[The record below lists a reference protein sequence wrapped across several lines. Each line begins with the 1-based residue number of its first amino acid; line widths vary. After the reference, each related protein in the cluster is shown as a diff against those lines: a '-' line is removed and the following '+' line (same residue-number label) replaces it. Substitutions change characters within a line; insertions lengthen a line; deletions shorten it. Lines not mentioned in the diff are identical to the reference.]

1 MASVNIDQSSFNAML
16 KEMYDTLTLQDL
28 TYSSHP
34 FMSLLP
40 KKGGMGGKGSVQP
53 LTISPSAGLAIS
65 VAAAQATLAAPDVEA
80 FTITPV
86 TLLAV
91 ARISGITLE
100 SSATS
105 KQAFIVGAKAVVD
118 NAVRRLSNV
127 VSSELFRDGTGT
139 IGVIGSIGS
148 IGTGVVQLTEVPNIV
163 QFELNTA
170 LQAYDPATG
179 TLRSGVGYVIAVD
192 RDNGRFTLANSLGG
206 AAATPTGF
214 QAGDNLVIY
223 STKGA
228 AISGL
233 QAWLTT
239 ASSATA
245 FFGVDRSK
253 DKTRLSGIYIDGSA
267 LSVKDALIKAIS
279 RVQRE
284 GGNPDYI
291 VMDFESYTQLAQ
303 DLGSNVLYTTLD
315 APGAKVSFAGFKF
328 MSSSGEVTV
337 VGDRDCPPKTAF
349 VLQLNTWSVFHANEG
364 SMIFLDENQYGSVLR
379 TIDNFD
385 GVETRAKAYL
395 NLACSAPGFNA
406 RVALSA

>member
-34 FMSLLP
+34 LMSLLP

-80 FTITPV
+80 FTITPI

-127 VSSELFRDGTGT
+127 VSSEIFRDGTGT
-139 IGVIGSIGS
+139 IGTIGTIS
-148 IGTGVVQLTEVPNIV
+148 TGVVQLTEVPNIV

-179 TLRSGVGYVIAVD
+179 TLRAGVGYVIAVN
-192 RDNGRFTLANSLGG
+192 RDSGQFTLSNSLGG
-206 AAATPTGF
+206 TAATPSGF
-214 QAGDNLVIY
+214 AAGDNLVIY

-233 QAWLTT
+233 QAWLTVG
-239 ASSATA
+239 SSSTP

-253 DKTRLSGIYIDGSA
+253 DKVRLSGIYIDGSS

-349 VLQLNTWSVFHANEG
+349 VLQLNTWAVFHANEG

-379 TIDNFD
+379 TVDNFD
-385 GVETRAKAYL
+385 GVECRAKAYL